1 MDVKYRLGDEQ
12 TDAAILTD
20 FPNVYHR
27 ICRLADHLMGYYLRG
42 DALLFIPAT
51 ASREG
56 VPRFV
61 SAVFDERSAQR
72 FEERVRKAI
81 SRKRYPRELP
91 VPAFPIR
98 LEVEFAEGG
107 REAFT
112 FDFRD
117 RSDEALIAFCRA
129 VCESARRHFR
139 MRFSA
144 KNSPT

>member
-72 FEERVRKAI
+72 FER
-81 SRKRYPRELP
+81 
-91 VPAFPIR
+91 
-98 LEVEFAEGG
+98 
-107 REAFT
+107 
-112 FDFRD
+112 
-117 RSDEALIAFCRA
+117 
-129 VCESARRHFR
+129 
-139 MRFSA
+139 
-144 KNSPT
+144 PTL